1 MPQLSRLLGVAAIGV
16 GSAAGVYLGLVTGAL
31 SPDLRVGRRTR
42 QLGPYAVDIDAPRE
56 LVYDV
61 IAQPYL
67 GRPTRALADKVQV
80 LERGADMV
88 LAAHFTPVH
97 RRLTAQTVETVRF
110 SRPERVDFRLVRG
123 PVPHVVETF
132 SLTEQESRT
141 HLEYEGEMGDDLW
154 ALGEWWMSLVAR
166 RWEQVVGDSFDTIKA
181 EAEHRTRRA

>member
-1 MPQLSRLLGVAAIGV
+1 
-16 GSAAGVYLGLVTGAL
+16 
-31 SPDLRVGRRTR
+31 
-42 QLGPYAVDIDAPRE
+42 
-56 LVYDV
+56 
-61 IAQPYL
+61 
-67 GRPTRALADKVQV
+67 
-80 LERGADMV
+80 MV

-123 PVPHVVETF
+123 PVPHVAETF
-132 SLTEQESRT
+132 RLTEQESRT

-181 EAEHRTRRA
+181 EAEHRTKRA